1 MRVHSRSSQDV
12 TWGCHLAHKHQISL
26 RMVPSSSLGPTPV
39 ALGTRECCPS
49 QAQRKLPPPN
59 VTRFEAGPRCR
70 IPELPVKQSDF
81 SSVPVPPCS
90 SSDVSAVTAP
100 HGESQG
106 GVFKLPK
113 PAPTAWWIRDF
124 PGWEEL
130 LEKKKPEENTA
141 SLPPQKKPQTRRKHK
156 FSPQKYSREG
166 ENPARMSQNGF
177 NPPRGKSPHGI
188 LQPFG
193 TGGTNPNPAAGD
205 LWLPLSKVLLCPG
218 PAGIISPQA
227 GALKSLGY
235 DRFRGKVGRE
245 DNSHLLSPLT
255 HVPATTKTSLE
266 APHSGQQSPGKIYY

>member
-1 MRVHSRSSQDV
+1 
-12 TWGCHLAHKHQISL
+12 
-26 RMVPSSSLGPTPV
+26 MVPSSSLGPTPV

-130 LEKKKPEENTA
+130 LEKKKA
-141 SLPPQKKPQTRRKHK
+141 RRKHS
-156 FSPQKYSREG
+156 FSPPPKKTPNQEETQVFSPKILQGGGESSQDVSEWLQSSKRQKPTRHSPAFWHGGNKPKSCCWRSVAASQQGTALSRTCRHHLTPSRSSEIPG
-166 ENPARMSQNGF
+166 IRQVQ
-177 NPPRGKSPHGI
+177 GKS
-188 LQPFG
+188 
-193 TGGTNPNPAAGD
+193 
-205 LWLPLSKVLLCPG
+205 G
-218 PAGIISPQA
+218 P
-227 GALKSLGY
+227 
-235 DRFRGKVGRE
+235 RR
-245 DNSHLLSPLT
+245 
-255 HVPATTKTSLE
+255 
-266 APHSGQQSPGKIYY
+266 